1 MRTISHY
8 RPRVRHG
15 SMCLG
20 SVFFLLISL
29 QLRWAEFWHPEGCKK
44 LKTLNKAL
52 FMATM
57 CVLGRGVVCKR
68 GSHIRPSASDSKVAR
83 SLFLTSDVWYWQK
96 CLFFG
101 DSSMIVSMGMCV
113 VAWVC
118 VCVSLCLYVFVCF
131 SVWLNVCIFFCVCVK
146 EIKAKEEGD
155 RRWNLIDNVPPR
167 CHLLLL
173 DKITTSLRL
182 HQEQA
187 HYHTSWHS
195 EKIFLIGQEEIV
207 PPLKNFGTS
216 ICSSRLQHQWIR
228 SAASSVASTLLCS
241 ISVF

>member
-1 MRTISHY
+1 M
-8 RPRVRHG
+8 V
-15 SMCLG
+15 
-20 SVFFLLISL
+20 
-29 QLRWAEFWHPEGCKK
+29 
-44 LKTLNKAL
+44 
-52 FMATM
+52 TM

-83 SLFLTSDVWYWQK
+83 SMFLTSDVWYWQK
-96 CLFFG
+96 CIFFG

-155 RRWNLIDNVPPR
+155 RRWNLIDNVLPR

-195 EKIFLIGQEEIV
+195 ETIFLIGQEEIV

-228 SAASSVASTLLCS
+228 CAASSVASTLLCS

>member
-1 MRTISHY
+1 
-8 RPRVRHG
+8 
-15 SMCLG
+15 
-20 SVFFLLISL
+20 
-29 QLRWAEFWHPEGCKK
+29 
-44 LKTLNKAL
+44 
-52 FMATM
+52 MATI

-83 SLFLTSDVWYWQK
+83 SMFLTSDVWYWQK

-113 VAWVC
+113 VAWVWVCIC
-118 VCVSLCLYVFVCF
+118 VCVCVFLCVCVLVCL
-131 SVWLNVCIFFCVCVK
+131 SVCSNVCMCFFLCVK
-146 EIKAKEEGD
+146 EIEAKEEGD

-187 HYHTSWHS
+187 HYYTSWYS
-195 EKIFLIGQEEIV
+195 EKIFLFGQEEIV

-241 ISVF
+241 ISVI

>member
-1 MRTISHY
+1 MLVSEKR
-8 RPRVRHG
+8 
-15 SMCLG
+15 
-20 SVFFLLISL
+20 
-29 QLRWAEFWHPEGCKK
+29 CKK
-44 LKTLNKAL
+44 KNKTL

-83 SLFLTSDVWYWQK
+83 SMFLTSDVWYWQK
-96 CLFFG
+96 CLFFE

-118 VCVSLCLYVFVCF
+118 VCVSLCVCVLLCVIKRVYIFLY
-131 SVWLNVCIFFCVCVK
+131 VCVK

-173 DKITTSLRL
+173 DKITTS
-182 HQEQA
+182 
-187 HYHTSWHS
+187 
-195 EKIFLIGQEEIV
+195 FLFMSLFIY
-207 PPLKNFGTS
+207 FF
-216 ICSSRLQHQWIR
+216 
-228 SAASSVASTLLCS
+228 LC
-241 ISVF
+241 V

>member
-1 MRTISHY
+1 
-8 RPRVRHG
+8 
-15 SMCLG
+15 
-20 SVFFLLISL
+20 
-29 QLRWAEFWHPEGCKK
+29 
-44 LKTLNKAL
+44 
-52 FMATM
+52 M
-57 CVLGRGVVCKR
+57 CVRKGCGLQARLTYSSQCVWQQGRKVNVSDQWCLILTEMSFLWGFFYDCFHGYVC
-68 GSHIRPSASDSKVAR
+68 GCMS
-83 SLFLTSDVWYWQK
+83 K
-96 CLFFG
+96 CLCVF
-101 DSSMIVSMGMCV
+101 VSL
-113 VAWVC
+113 C
-118 VCVSLCLYVFVCF
+118 VCVLLCVIKRVYIFLY
-131 SVWLNVCIFFCVCVK
+131 VCVK

-155 RRWNLIDNVPPR
+155 RRWNLIDNVLPR

-187 HYHTSWHS
+187 HYHTSWYS

>member
-1 MRTISHY
+1 
-8 RPRVRHG
+8 
-15 SMCLG
+15 
-20 SVFFLLISL
+20 
-29 QLRWAEFWHPEGCKK
+29 
-44 LKTLNKAL
+44 
-52 FMATM
+52 
-57 CVLGRGVVCKR
+57 
-68 GSHIRPSASDSKVAR
+68 
-83 SLFLTSDVWYWQK
+83 
-96 CLFFG
+96 
-101 DSSMIVSMGMCV
+101 MIVSMGMCV
-113 VAWVC
+113 VAWVS

-155 RRWNLIDNVPPR
+155 RRWNLIDNVLPR
-167 CHLLLL
+167 WHLLLL

-187 HYHTSWHS
+187 HYRTSWYS

-228 SAASSVASTLLCS
+228 SAGSSVASSVAVQYFCFLVRQLTSTVASTWSRKSGEEWCGQARS
-241 ISVF
+241 S